1 MTQEQ
6 ILDIHRPHIRV
17 PFAKPSPPLSG
28 EVETT
33 MRLGIISDIHGD
45 WDSLR
50 TAIGVLQNA
59 AVNVLLCAGDL
70 VERGSDDHG
79 VVQLLR
85 EHSIP
90 CVQGNHDENAVR
102 HAALNADSDAPDDT
116 VLSMDAIDFL
126 SQLPLTQTFTF
137 RETNILL
144 AHATPSD
151 NGAPVF
157 QDSSC
162 ASLSKKFKKDL
173 ARMEADILIVG
184 HTHFSFDIRFKSK
197 RVLNPGSVCNLQS
210 RDSHTCGILDLSDQS
225 FSVLDLTT
233 GSSIEVLVR
242 EFD

>member
-1 MTQEQ
+1 
-6 ILDIHRPHIRV
+6 
-17 PFAKPSPPLSG
+17 
-28 EVETT
+28 

-45 WDSLR
+45 WDSLS
-50 TAIGVLQNA
+50 TAISVLQNA
-59 AVNVLLCAGDL
+59 AVDMLLCAGDL

-79 VVQLLR
+79 VVRFLR

-102 HAALNADSDAPDDT
+102 HAALNSDSEGDTHDDT

-126 SQLPLTQTFTF
+126 SQLPPTQTFTF
-137 RETNILL
+137 GETNILL

-162 ASLSKKFKKDL
+162 NSLSKKFKKDL

-184 HTHFSFDIRFKSK
+184 HTHFPFDIRYKNK

-210 RDSHTCGILDLSDQS
+210 RDSHTCGILDLSDQA
-225 FSVLDLTT
+225 FRVLDLTT
-233 GSSIEVLVR
+233 GSLVEILQR
-242 EFD
+242 TFE